1 MENLRL
7 LKSNLTIL
15 QKIVHW
21 VEVSPNCPKTA
32 NTLKQV
38 YITQPLDCLGTQVRP
53 HSMWNVML
61 ITFCVSFGSSFPKLP
76 KSPNTCKIDITQY
89 SEDLDTT
96 VKVTWCEIWSWKPW
110 ITFRVTLWMI
120 WGIWAQFSFPKLHQ
134 FQSTWEIGT

>member
-21 VEVSPNCPKTA
+21 VEVSPNCPNTA

-38 YITQPLDCLGTQVRP
+38 YVTQPLDCLGTQVRP
-53 HSMWNVML
+53 HSIWNVTL

-76 KSPNTCKIDITQY
+76 KCPNKIDITQC

-96 VKVTWCEIWSWKPW
+96 VKVSWCEIWSWRLW
-110 ITFRVTLWMI
+110 ITFHVSLYVI
-120 WGIWAQFSFPKLHQ
+120 WFGSIWALFPQIALMLEYP
-134 FQSTWEIGT
+134 WER